1 MINSD
6 DDTQQDM
13 FDNDSDGEAV
23 EEENDTDFKWRK
35 ERYEREQFIQEQ
47 QVREFCHTMMIL
59 WKRSSTRD

>member
-47 QVREFCHTMMIL
+47 QVHEFCHTIMIL